1 MDQGNNCVS
10 ILERICNVFNRRSR
24 YLHSKIGF
32 LKVGTRFPVASVV
45 SQLNGEQKLVGRML
59 KGRMQFQ
66 GRKIAWVFERSRTN
80 TARVGRVLMELEI
93 LNKPA
98 GLQPVTEV

>member
-1 MDQGNNCVS
+1 M
-10 ILERICNVFNRRSR
+10 
-24 YLHSKIGF
+24 
-32 LKVGTRFPVASVV
+32 
-45 SQLNGEQKLVGRML
+45 VGRML

-93 LNKPA
+93 LNKPV
-98 GLQPVTEV
+98 GLQPKFDCVWMELVEARFVQETE